1 MYDDPQAITKKIPGK
16 ASIVNEIIDIII
28 SCNNVLFDKIYVF
41 ENAQEPANLICT
53 YNVEFENDFMEGIPN
68 TISLHRKKH
77 TNTLYT
83 INALNQIIVQLNNG
97 VLDKRF
103 PVPWKDYRN
112 CILLYNDD
120 KLVEIKT
127 KIHKIVKVSEWTD
140 PD

>member
-1 MYDDPQAITKKIPGK
+1 MKTQLLCTFAKKN
-16 ASIVNEIIDIII
+16 SLNEIIDIII

-127 KIHKIVKVSEWTD
+127 KIHKILEV
-140 PD
+140 

>member
-1 MYDDPQAITKKIPGK
+1 MKTQLLCTFAKKN
-16 ASIVNEIIDIII
+16 SLNEIIDIII
-28 SCNNVLFDKIYVF
+28 SCNKVLFDKVYIF

-53 YNVEFENDFMEGIPN
+53 YNVEFETDFMEGIPN

-112 CILLYNDD
+112 RILLYNDD

-127 KIHKIVKVSEWTD
+127 KIHKIVKVSEWAD

>member
-1 MYDDPQAITKKIPGK
+1 MKTQLLCTFAKKNNL
-16 ASIVNEIIDIII
+16 NEIIDIII
-28 SCNNVLFDKIYVF
+28 SCNKILFDKIYVF
-41 ENAQEPANLICT
+41 NNTHEPTNLICT
-53 YNVEFENDFMEGIPN
+53 YNVEFETDFMEGIPN

-83 INALNQIIVQLNNG
+83 INALNQIILQLNNG
-97 VLDKRF
+97 VLDKKF
-103 PVPWKDYRN
+103 PIPWDNYRN

-127 KIHKIVKVSEWTD
+127 KIHKIVKVSEWTE

>member
-1 MYDDPQAITKKIPGK
+1 MKTQLLCTFAKKNNL
-16 ASIVNEIIDIII
+16 NEIIDIII
-28 SCNNVLFDKIYVF
+28 SCNTILFDKIYVF
-41 ENAQEPANLICT
+41 NNTHEPNNLICT
-53 YNVEFENDFMEGIPN
+53 YNVEFETDFMEGIPN

-83 INALNQIIVQLNNG
+83 INALNKIILQLNNG
-97 VLDKRF
+97 ILDKKF
-103 PVPWKDYRN
+103 PIPWDNYRN

-127 KIHKIVKVSEWTD
+127 KIYKIVKVSEWAE

>member
-1 MYDDPQAITKKIPGK
+1 MPTK
-16 ASIVNEIIDIII
+16 SVDYNEV
-28 SCNNVLFDKIYVF
+28 S
-41 ENAQEPANLICT
+41 
-53 YNVEFENDFMEGIPN
+53 G

-77 TNTLYT
+77 SNTLYT

>member
-1 MYDDPQAITKKIPGK
+1 MKTQLLCTFAKKN
-16 ASIVNEIIDIII
+16 SLNEIIDIII
-28 SCNNVLFDKIYVF
+28 SCNKVLFDKIYIF

-53 YNVEFENDFMEGIPN
+53 YNVEFETDFMEGIPN

-127 KIHKIVKVSEWTD
+127 KIHKIVKVSEWAE

>member
-1 MYDDPQAITKKIPGK
+1 MKTQLLCTFAKKN
-16 ASIVNEIIDIII
+16 SLNEIIDIII
-28 SCNNVLFDKIYVF
+28 SCNKVLFDKIYVF

-127 KIHKIVKVSEWTD
+127 KIHKIVKVSEWAE

>member
-1 MYDDPQAITKKIPGK
+1 MKTQLLCTFAKKN
-16 ASIVNEIIDIII
+16 SLNEIIDIFI
-28 SCNNVLFDKIYVF
+28 SCNKVLYDKIYIF

-53 YNVEFENDFMEGIPN
+53 YNVEFETDFMEGIPN

-127 KIHKIVKVSEWTD
+127 KIHKIVKVSEWAE

>member
-1 MYDDPQAITKKIPGK
+1 MKTQLLCTFAKKNNL
-16 ASIVNEIIDIII
+16 NEIIDIII

>member
-1 MYDDPQAITKKIPGK
+1 MVKK
-16 ASIVNEIIDIII
+16 IIDIII

>member
-1 MYDDPQAITKKIPGK
+1 MKTQLLCTFAKKN
-16 ASIVNEIIDIII
+16 SLNEIIDIII

-140 PD
+140 PE

>member
-1 MYDDPQAITKKIPGK
+1 MKTQLLCTFAKKN
-16 ASIVNEIIDIII
+16 SLNEIIDIII
-28 SCNNVLFDKIYVF
+28 SCNKVLFDKIYIF

>member
-1 MYDDPQAITKKIPGK
+1 MKTQLLCTFAKKN
-16 ASIVNEIIDIII
+16 SLNEIIDIII
-28 SCNNVLFDKIYVF
+28 SCNKVLFDKIYIF

-53 YNVEFENDFMEGIPN
+53 YNVEFETDFMEGIPN

-127 KIHKIVKVSEWTD
+127 KIHKIVKVSEWTE

>member
-1 MYDDPQAITKKIPGK
+1 MKTQLLCTFAKKN
-16 ASIVNEIIDIII
+16 SLNEIIDIII
-28 SCNNVLFDKIYVF
+28 SCNKVLFDKMYIF

-53 YNVEFENDFMEGIPN
+53 YNVEFETDFMEGIPN

-83 INALNQIIVQLNNG
+83 INALNKIILQLNNG

-127 KIHKIVKVSEWTD
+127 KIHKIVKVSEWAE

>member
-1 MYDDPQAITKKIPGK
+1 MKTQLLCTFAKKN
-16 ASIVNEIIDIII
+16 SLNEIIDIII

-97 VLDKRF
+97 VLDNRF

-112 CILLYNDD
+112 CILLYYDD

>member
-1 MYDDPQAITKKIPGK
+1 M
-16 ASIVNEIIDIII
+16 
-28 SCNNVLFDKIYVF
+28 CFFDKIYVF

>member
-1 MYDDPQAITKKIPGK
+1 MKTQLLCTFAKKNNL
-16 ASIVNEIIDIII
+16 NEIIDIII
-28 SCNNVLFDKIYVF
+28 SCNKVLFDKIYVF

-53 YNVEFENDFMEGIPN
+53 YNVEFETDFMEGIPN

-127 KIHKIVKVSEWTD
+127 KIHKIVKVSEWAE

>member
-1 MYDDPQAITKKIPGK
+1 MKTQLLCTFAKKN
-16 ASIVNEIIDIII
+16 SLNEIIDIII

-41 ENAQEPANLICT
+41 ENAQEPANLIST
-53 YNVEFENDFMEGIPN
+53 YNVAFENDFMEGIPN

>member
-1 MYDDPQAITKKIPGK
+1 MKTQLLCTFAKKN
-16 ASIVNEIIDIII
+16 SLNEIIDIII
-28 SCNNVLFDKIYVF
+28 SCNKVLFDKIYVF
-41 ENAQEPANLICT
+41 ENAQELANLICT
-53 YNVEFENDFMEGIPN
+53 YNVEFETDFMEGIPN

-127 KIHKIVKVSEWTD
+127 KIHKIVKVSEWAE

>member
-1 MYDDPQAITKKIPGK
+1 MKTQLLCTFAKKN
-16 ASIVNEIIDIII
+16 SLNEIIDIII

-53 YNVEFENDFMEGIPN
+53 YNVEFETDFMEGIPN

>member
-1 MYDDPQAITKKIPGK
+1 MKTQLLCTFAKKENL
-16 ASIVNEIIDIII
+16 NEIIDIII
-28 SCNNVLFDKIYVF
+28 SCNKILFDKVYVF
-41 ENAQEPANLICT
+41 NNAQEPNNLICT
-53 YNVEFENDFMEGIPN
+53 YNVEYETDFMEGIPN
-68 TISLHRKKH
+68 TISIHRKKH

-127 KIHKIVKVSEWTD
+127 KIHKIVKVSEWAE

>member
-1 MYDDPQAITKKIPGK
+1 MRTQLLCTFAKKN
-16 ASIVNEIIDIII
+16 SLNEIIDIII
-28 SCNNVLFDKIYVF
+28 SCNKVLFDKIYVF

-53 YNVEFENDFMEGIPN
+53 YNVEFETDFMEGIPN

-120 KLVEIKT
+120 KLMEIKT
-127 KIHKIVKVSEWTD
+127 KIHKIVKVSEWAE